1 MKQFHLAE
9 IPRISSCPEI
19 HQFTPDQAELVCA
32 YHRSFPG
39 YAPTP
44 LRNLAALSE
53 ALGVLG
59 VYVKDESHRFGLN
72 AFKALGGSYAIGQ
85 YLAKRLGILPEN
97 MTFSRLTAPEN
108 ASVLGPIIFC
118 TATDGNH
125 GRGVAWTA
133 NRLGQKCVVYMPKGS
148 AEERV
153 RNIEAQ
159 GATVIVTDVPYDDTV
174 RLARE
179 TAEKN
184 GWVTVQDT
192 AWEGYQE
199 IPLHVMQGYMTMA
212 LEAYQQLDGVLPT
225 HIFLQA
231 GVGSMAGAVAGLM
244 KLLCFPVEPTVVIV
258 EPHNADCHFRSAQ
271 AGDGSIQITPGDLE
285 TIMAGLACGEP
296 NPISWNI
303 MRCAAHFCLSVPE
316 YAAADGMLTGFAL
329 AFAGAAHSRPMSGNS
344 AGGWKTRLPRRRRWT
359 AAGMKARIPSVLS
372 ARRCRARRGLSEGTR
387 RSRRARNCSPRPSA
401 R

>member
-1 MKQFHLAE
+1 MNQFRLAE
-9 IPRISSCPEI
+9 IPRIPSCPEI
-19 HQFTPDQAELVCA
+19 HQFTPEAAKTVAA

-44 LRNLAALSE
+44 LKSLSALSE
-53 ALGVLG
+53 ALGVSG
-59 VYVKDESHRFGLN
+59 IYIKDESHRFGLN

-85 YLAKRLGILPEN
+85 YLAKKLGVSPEEI
-97 MTFSRLTAPEN
+97 TFALLIAPETREL
-108 ASVLGPIIFC
+108 LGDVTFC

-133 NRLGQKCVVYMPKGS
+133 NKLGQGCVVYMPKGS

-153 RNIEAQ
+153 RNIEKLGAQ
-159 GATVIVTDVPYDDTV
+159 VIVTDMPYDDTV

-184 GWVTVQDT
+184 GWITVQDT
-192 AWEGYQE
+192 AWQGYQE

-212 LEAYQQLDGVLPT
+212 HEAFCQMNQEAPT

-244 KLLCFPVEPTVVIV
+244 KLLCCPAEPTVIVV
-258 EPHNADCHFRSAQ
+258 EPHNADCHFRSAL
-271 AGDGSIQITPGDLE
+271 AGDGSIRTTPGDLQ

-296 NPISWNI
+296 NPLSWNI
-303 MRCAAHFCLSVPE
+303 LRCAAHFCLSVPE
-316 YAAADGMLTGFAL
+316 YTAADGM
-329 AFAGAAHSRPMSGNS
+329 R
-344 AGGWKTRLPRRRRWT
+344 
-359 AAGMKARIPSVLS
+359 VLS
-372 ARRCRARRGLSEGTR
+372 SPIGTDEKIISGESGASGFGAFYEIMTRSSLASVRERIGLNASSRVLFFSTEGATDPINYR
-387 RSRRARNCSPRPSA
+387 KVVWEGAYSA
-401 R
+401 PEA

>member
-1 MKQFHLAE
+1 MNQFRIAE
-9 IPRISSCPEI
+9 IPRICSCPEI
-19 HQFTPDQAELVCA
+19 HQFTEAAAKEVYA
-32 YHRSFPG
+32 YHLFFPG

-44 LRNLAALSE
+44 MRRLSALAEQMGVSE
-53 ALGVLG
+53 IC
-59 VYVKDESHRFGLN
+59 VKDESYRFGLN
-72 AFKALGGSYAIGQ
+72 AFKALGGSYAIGR
-85 YLAKRLGILPEN
+85 YLGEKLGIAPQNLSYAQLTDSKNKQRLGEI
-97 MTFSRLTAPEN
+97 T
-108 ASVLGPIIFC
+108 FC

-133 NRLGQKCVVYMPKGS
+133 KQLQQKCVVYMPKGS

-159 GATVIVTDVPYDDTV
+159 GAKVIVTNVPYDDTV

-179 TAEKN
+179 TAQQN

-192 AWEGYQE
+192 AFEGYQE

-212 LEAYQQLDGVLPT
+212 LEAYSQLDGTLPT

-231 GVGSMAGAVAGLM
+231 GVGSMAGAVAGLF
-244 KLLCFPVEPTVVIV
+244 KLLCYPHEPTVIIV

-271 AGDGSIQITPGDLE
+271 AGDGSIRNTPGELE

-303 MRCAAHFCLSVPE
+303 MRCAAHYVLSIPE
-316 YAAADGMLTGFAL
+316 YAAADGMRVLANPIEQDQRIISGESGASGFG
-329 AFAGAAHSRPMSGNS
+329 AFYEIM
-344 AGGWKTRLPRRRRWT
+344 
-359 AAGMKARIPSVLS
+359 
-372 ARRCRARRGLSEGTR
+372 TR
-387 RSRRARNCSPRPSA
+387 RELLSIREQIGLNCESRVLFFSTEGATDQINYRKIVWEGAYSA
-401 R
+401 AEE

>member
-1 MKQFHLAE
+1 MNQFRLAE
-9 IPRISSCPEI
+9 IPRIASCSEI
-19 HQFTPDQAELVCA
+19 HQFTPAQANEVLS
-32 YHRSFPG
+32 YHHSFPD

-44 LRNLAALSE
+44 LRSLSALAE
-53 ALGVLG
+53 ELGVAG
-59 VYVKDESHRFGLN
+59 IYIKDESYRFNLN
-72 AFKALGGSYAIGQ
+72 AFKSLGGSYAIGR
-85 YLAKRLGILPEN
+85 YLGEKLGILPKN
-97 MTFSRLTAPEN
+97 LTFNRLTDPQNKEI
-108 ASVLGPIIFC
+108 LGEITFC

-159 GATVIVTDVPYDDTV
+159 GAKVIVTDVPYDDTV

-179 TAEKN
+179 TAAEN

-199 IPLHVMQGYMTMA
+199 IPLHVMQGYMSMA
-212 LEAYQQLDGVLPT
+212 LEAYYQLDNLLPT

-231 GVGSMAGAVAGLM
+231 GVGSMAGAVAGLF
-244 KLLCFPVEPTVVIV
+244 KLLCYPHEPTVVII

-271 AGDGSIQITPGDLE
+271 AGDGSIRNTPGSLE

-296 NPISWNI
+296 NPLSWSLL
-303 MRCAAHFCLSVPE
+303 RCAAHYALSIPE
-316 YAAADGMLTGFAL
+316 YAAADGMRVLSSPLEQDRRIISGESGAS
-329 AFAGAAHSRPMSGNS
+329 AFGAFYEIMTKSDLLPLREQLGLNS
-344 AGGWKTRLPRRRRWT
+344 ASSALFFSTEGATDKANYRRIVWEG
-359 AAGMKARIPSVLS
+359 AYS
-372 ARRCRARRGLSEGTR
+372 ADRE
-387 RSRRARNCSPRPSA
+387 
-401 R
+401 

>member
-1 MKQFHLAE
+1 MNQFRLAE
-9 IPRISSCPEI
+9 IPRIPSCPEI
-19 HQFTPDQAELVCA
+19 HQFTPEQAKMVCA
-32 YHRSFPG
+32 YHRSFPD

-44 LRNLAALSE
+44 LRSLDALSGE
-53 ALGVLG
+53 LGVSG
-59 VYVKDESHRFGLN
+59 VYIKDESYRFGLN

-85 YLAKRLGILPEN
+85 FLAKKLGILPEN

-108 ASVLGPIIFC
+108 KSILGEITFC

-133 NRLGQKCVVYMPKGS
+133 NKLGQNCVVYMPKGS

-192 AWEGYQE
+192 AWEGYYD

-212 LEAYQQLDGVLPT
+212 LEAYHQLDGVLPT

-244 KLLCFPVEPTVVIV
+244 KLLCFPAEPTVVIV

-303 MRCAAHFCLSVPE
+303 MRCAAHYALSVPE
-316 YAAADGMLTGFAL
+316 YAAADGMRVLANPTGQDRRIISGESGASGFG
-329 AFAGAAHSRPMSGNS
+329 AFYEIMTKESLRPIHKQLGLNAGSRVLFFSTEGATDLSNYRRIVWEGAYS
-344 AGGWKTRLPRRRRWT
+344 ADK
-359 AAGMKARIPSVLS
+359 
-372 ARRCRARRGLSEGTR
+372 E
-387 RSRRARNCSPRPSA
+387 
-401 R
+401 